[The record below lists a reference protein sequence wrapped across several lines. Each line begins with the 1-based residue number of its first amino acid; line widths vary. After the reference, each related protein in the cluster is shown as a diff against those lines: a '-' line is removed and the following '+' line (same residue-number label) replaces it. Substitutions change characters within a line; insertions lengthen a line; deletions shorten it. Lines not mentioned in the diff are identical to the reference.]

1 MKIKTSKRPAKVQKY
16 SSDLSDEQWEMV
28 RPFTIK
34 GTKRGAPTQTFMR
47 DVVDAIFYVT
57 RNGCI
62 WKDLPHDFPPK
73 STVHYYYTKWQGDGT
88 WDELLRTL
96 REKVR
101 TTAGREPT
109 PSAGSI
115 DSQTVKTTEAGGP
128 RGYDAAKKIK
138 GRKRHIFVDTLG
150 LILAVLI
157 TSADV
162 SDADGAQLLL
172 EQIFECQFP
181 RLKVIW
187 ADSAYNRKK
196 LHAFVQSRGWYRLE
210 IKSRP
215 SGVKGFVLIPKRWVV
230 ERTFAWLGRYRRLS
244 KDYERTTGSSATM
257 VKVAMIHAML
267 KRFDTP
273 KLKESAASY
282 MPQAA

>member
-1 MKIKTSKRPAKVQKY
+1 MKITRLKRPAKTQKY
-16 SSDLSDEQWEMV
+16 STDLSDEQWKLIQ
-28 RPFTIK
+28 PLTA
-34 GTKRGAPTQTFMR
+34 KRSKWGAPLQTIMR
-47 DVVDAIFYVT
+47 DVVDGIFYFV
-57 RNGCI
+57 RNGCA

-73 STVHYYYTKWQGDGT
+73 STVHYYYRKWQEDGT
-88 WDELLRTL
+88 WDEILRQL

-101 TTAGREPT
+101 VADGRKPT
-109 PSAGSI
+109 PSAASL
-115 DSQTVKTTEAGGP
+115 DSQTVKTTEMGGP
-128 RGYDAAKKIK
+128 RGYDGAKKIK
-138 GRKRHIFVDTLG
+138 GRKRHILVDTLG
-150 LILAVLI
+150 LLLAVLI

-196 LHAFVQSRGWYRLE
+196 LHAFVKSHGWYCLE

-215 SGVKGFVLIPKRWVV
+215 VGAKGFVLIPKRWVV

-244 KDYERTTGSSATM
+244 KDYERTPESSATV
-257 VKVAMIHAML
+257 VKVAMIHVIL
-267 KRFDTP
+267 KRLDSP
-273 KLKESAASY
+273 KLKESSSSSLSKAA
-282 MPQAA
+282 